1 MNEETILKYE
11 KGKELYLQGKTLNQI
26 KYELQL
32 DPGKLSKYLKSNG
45 VKIERLPHKKKINK
59 NIFEVINTEEKAY
72 WLGFLYA
79 DGSIRKN
86 TNTVEL
92 SLKGSDVEHL

>member
-1 MNEETILKYE
+1 M
-11 KGKELYLQGKTLNQI
+11 QGKTLNQI

-59 NIFEVINTEEKAY
+59 NIFEVINTDESEIKGIY
-72 WLGFLYA
+72 S
-79 DGSIRKN
+79 DDDI
-86 TNTVEL
+86 
-92 SLKGSDVEHL
+92 GSDIPKYGIYVG